1 MAELDHLVLA
11 TPDLESTVE
20 WVFQALGVRPVA
32 GGQHLGVGTRNFL
45 LGLGP
50 GRYLEIMGPDPDQ
63 PEPLRPRPF
72 GIDGIDRPT
81 LAGWVAR
88 SPALEESAARAA
100 RQGYDL
106 GPIEEMSRTTPEG
119 RVLRWRLT
127 RRHPPG
133 VAVVPLLID
142 WGDTEHP
149 SGTAPAGAS
158 LTGLRAVH
166 PEPDQVRKV
175 LAGLGL
181 DLEVSAGPEQRLIA
195 ELGGP
200 RGSLQLS

>member
-1 MAELDHLVLA
+1 MTELDHLVLA
-11 TPDLESTVE
+11 TPNLESTVE
-20 WVFQALGVRPVA
+20 WVSRALGVRPGP

-45 LGLGP
+45 LGLGS
-50 GRYLEIMGPDPDQ
+50 GRYLEIMGPDSDQ
-63 PEPLRPRPF
+63 PDPPRPRPF

-81 LAGWVAR
+81 LAAWVAR
-88 SPALEESAARAA
+88 SAVLEESAARAA
-100 RQGYDL
+100 QHGYDL

-133 VAVVPLLID
+133 VTVIPLLID

-149 SGTAPAGAS
+149 SATAAAGAS
-158 LTGLRAVH
+158 LVGFRAVH
-166 PEPDQVRKV
+166 PAPDHVKKV
-175 LAGLGL
+175 LADLGL
-181 DLEVSAGPEQRLIA
+181 DLDVSDGPEPRLIA
-195 ELGGP
+195 QLSGP

>member
-1 MAELDHLVLA
+1 MTQLDHLVLA
-11 TPDLESTVE
+11 TPNLESTVE
-20 WVFQALGVRPVA
+20 WVSQALGIRPGP

-45 LGLGP
+45 LGLGS
-50 GRYLEIMGPDPDQ
+50 GRYLEIMGPDSAQ
-63 PEPLRPRPF
+63 PEPPRPRPF

-81 LAGWVAR
+81 LAAWVA
-88 SPALEESAARAA
+88 SSAVLEEAAAKAA
-100 RQGYDL
+100 EDGYDL

-133 VAVVPLLID
+133 VTVIPLLID

-149 SGTAPAGAS
+149 SASAPAGAA
-158 LTGLRAVH
+158 LVGFRAIH
-166 PEPDQVRKV
+166 PAPDHVRGV

-181 DLEVSAGPEQRLIA
+181 DLEVSAGPEPRLIA
-195 ELGGP
+195 QLSGP